1 MPRTAQ
7 HHTPAREP
15 LRAAPLALLGWSLC
29 ALAPAAAA
37 DVENGRQVYA
47 RHCAECHGVRGNPTM
62 PGAPNFSR
70 LERLMQPDP
79 VLVGKIKAGKNAMP
93 SFFGLLRDRELFD
106 VVAYIRTLR

>member
-1 MPRTAQ
+1 MHAPFGSCWLMRHTVHAGATTAV
-7 HHTPAREP
+7 A
-15 LRAAPLALLGWSLC
+15 LSLALS
-29 ALAPAAAA
+29 ASARAA

-62 PGAPNFSR
+62 PGAPDFSR